1 MEFRPA
7 LPYVPPKGFQA
18 VATPLKSSSEV
29 DQLFQNLAG
38 KQIWHITAPA
48 NLSIS
53 ELERIAMDKAT
64 DGKSIYKHGGKDY
77 GFITKDESEEGGRAV
92 LVPRK
97 DGYKS
102 GTGAV
107 TWCFF
112 YID

>member
-1 MEFRPA
+1 
-7 LPYVPPKGFQA
+7 
-18 VATPLKSSSEV
+18 
-29 DQLFQNLAG
+29 
-38 KQIWHITAPA
+38 
-48 NLSIS
+48 
-53 ELERIAMDKAT
+53 MDKAT